1 MANREPTDRERQT
14 PTTARA
20 GETTLLDTLRNGS
33 LARHLDEADPQVHT
47 PYGHRVQRRRRGRQM
62 EPGR

>member
-33 LARHLDEADPQVHT
+33 LARHLDEADPRVHALR
-47 PYGHRVQRRRRGRQM
+47 GHRVQRRRRGLPVG
-62 EPGR
+62 PGC